1 MHEHISP
8 YNPIDATQSNMQ
20 QDPVSVAGS
29 WYGRRFFQNVHLH
42 ILWAQKFK
50 IYHLYYWTN

>member
-8 YNPIDATQSNMQ
+8 YNPIDATQSNME

-50 IYHLYYWTN
+50 I